1 MEALWV
7 RHGFFLFQYG
17 RHGFRA
23 LPARGP
29 TRALTASTA
38 SARIPQDSKVS
49 KRTRQV
55 VGDKESAHPFLKK
68 AVFLTMHLLFGSA
81 TMGIAVSL
89 LWRYWWAHI
98 SFMVTLGVLSCWN
111 ASLHYRQTLIVERR
125 DKAK

>member
-1 MEALWV
+1 MPHAALGSYLQSRSYTTLYDRV
-7 RHGFFLFQYG
+7 AGKQMRFLF
-17 RHGFRA
+17 
-23 LPARGP
+23 
-29 TRALTASTA
+29 
-38 SARIPQDSKVS
+38 
-49 KRTRQV
+49 
-55 VGDKESAHPFLKK
+55 GDKGLAGSAHPFLKK

-111 ASLHYRQTLIVERR
+111 ASLHYRQTFIVERR